1 MCKASESKGSAR
13 CQGQSEGRLAQE
25 GQHSRRRQRPRR
37 PERPE
42 TVQIPECQATE
53 LCFWL
58 ASSGLLEFF

>member
-25 GQHSRRRQRPRR
+25 GQRSGRRQRQRR